1 MAANTEK
8 SYQERILAVLIY
20 IQNHLDDPLSLEKL
34 ASIAHF
40 SPYHFHRVFSGL
52 MGESIK
58 GYLRRL
64 RLERAIRDL
73 AFTNLS
79 LVQISA
85 RAGYDTQAAFQRA
98 FKEAYKKTPLTLR
111 KKAQKELGEL
121 CETMDVKKPLV
132 EVKKVESI
140 KVAFA
145 RHVGSYS
152 DLTATWFQ
160 LIAKVGMSHL
170 LSEKTKKIG
179 IPYDSIDIT
188 PVDKLRYD
196 ACVTLEGLENFKPT
210 GKVGV
215 QTLQGGKYAVITHHG
230 DIEKIESTYNILFS
244 VWLPQSHYEPA
255 DAPNFMLHR
264 KLPYHTPSELLETD
278 IYLPLK

>member
-52 MGESIK
+52 MGESVK
-58 GYLRRL
+58 NYLRRL

-73 AFTNLS
+73 AFTELS
-79 LVQISA
+79 LIQISE
-85 RAGYDTQAAFQRA
+85 RAGYDTQASFQRA

-111 KKAQKELGEL
+111 KKARKNLVELR
-121 CETMDVKKPLV
+121 ETIDTKKPFV
-132 EVKKVESI
+132 EVKKIEPI
-140 KVAFA
+140 KVAFV

-152 DLTATWFQ
+152 NLTAAWLQ
-160 LIAKVGMSHL
+160 LKTQVGMSHL

-179 IPYDSIDIT
+179 IPYDSVDIT
-188 PVDKLRYD
+188 PTDKLRYD
-196 ACVTLEGLENFKPT
+196 ACVTLEGLEDFKPT

-215 QTLQGGKYAVITHHG
+215 QTLQGGKYAIITHYG

-244 VWLPQSHYEPA
+244 VWLPQSRYEPA
-255 DAPNFMLHR
+255 DAPNFILHR
-264 KLPYHTPSELLETD
+264 KIPYQTPMELLETD